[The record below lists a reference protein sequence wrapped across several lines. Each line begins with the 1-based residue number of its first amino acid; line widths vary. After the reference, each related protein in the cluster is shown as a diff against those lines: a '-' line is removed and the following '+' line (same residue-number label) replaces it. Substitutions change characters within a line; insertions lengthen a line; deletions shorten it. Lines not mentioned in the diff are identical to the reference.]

1 MIRTRTSGE
10 ARKKEK
16 TRFFDN
22 PQTLA
27 ACVVSSPSLPAN
39 RFRVSGSGSGRSVR
53 WVAAAPARRRSS
65 RRRRRRSMTDRSASG
80 ALMPRRG
87 APPPQLLLLFTFFH
101 RTSVFLL
108 GWFDSK
114 VPCLVFLAI
123 LKQRFS
129 TFCRLFFFSFMT
141 MNFP

>member
-1 MIRTRTSGE
+1 MGGGGAGAEEELTAQETALYDRQIRVWGVDAQKRCASPQPLFLFSTS
-10 ARKKEK
+10 
-16 TRFFDN
+16 
-22 PQTLA
+22 
-27 ACVVSSPSLPAN
+27 
-39 RFRVSGSGSGRSVR
+39 
-53 WVAAAPARRRSS
+53 
-65 RRRRRRSMTDRSASG
+65 
-80 ALMPRRG
+80 
-87 APPPQLLLLFTFFH
+87 FH